1 MNADSK
7 RIEKNG
13 GNDMLAAVTVMG
25 YDAYMVAVEAIKA
38 ADSADPAAVM
48 AALPNAKYSGISGD
62 ISFNETGDANRDS
75 AFIKQANTEKGVWD
89 FVAVQKA

>member
-1 MNADSK
+1 MNADSA

-13 GNDMLAAVTVMG
+13 GNDMLSAVTVMG

-38 ADSADPAAVM
+38 ADSADPAAIM
-48 AALPNAKYSGISGD
+48 AALPGVNYTGISGA
-62 ISFNETGDANRDS
+62 ISFNEIGDANRDS
-75 AFIKQANTEKGVWD
+75 AFIKSANTEKGIWD